1 MLNKYIKHAFNH
13 VLSSYPE
20 DADYNQVIEAV
31 VNGYDTVQV
40 WELYDGFADPE
51 ELAFLIDDIIMSCV
65 QDFAIEGEDT
75 SFQDDLYSYNCPLID
90 DDELDELLGLG
101 E

>member
-20 DADYNQVIEAV
+20 DADYNQVIEAII
-31 VNGYDTVQV
+31 NGYDTVLV

-51 ELAFLIDDIIMSCV
+51 DVAFLIDDIIMATV
-65 QDFAIEGEDT
+65 EDFAADGEDT
-75 SFQDDLYSYNCPLID
+75 SFLDDLYSFNGPLIND
-90 DDELDELLGLG
+90 EELDELLGLG